1 MTRHTPQ
8 RHAAAVTPLLT
19 GSRYA
24 SSKHAVSLHTSHAD
38 CTTQDGMVDRLMGRT
53 LRVRVGG
60 TLMRTRTAAASAV
73 LILCTV
79 MGSAACSSSSDG
91 NPSSGTS
98 TSDEQGKSQRQANRV
113 APDADPSACATSSEE
128 IPEGCTVDMDVAE
141 MDEATPA
148 TEPPATNAWV
158 PPTN

>member
-1 MTRHTPQ
+1 
-8 RHAAAVTPLLT
+8 
-19 GSRYA
+19 
-24 SSKHAVSLHTSHAD
+24 
-38 CTTQDGMVDRLMGRT
+38 
-53 LRVRVGG
+53 
-60 TLMRTRTAAASAV
+60 MRTRTAAASAV

-128 IPEGCTVDMDVAE
+128 IPEGCAVDMDVAE